1 VIRGGFVLEAMGL
14 VAVALAIS
22 PHVTLPGLMPGFALF
37 GIGYG
42 FAASQLVNVILSDVA
57 RDKAGVAGAANTTGR
72 QVGAALGVAVMG
84 AVLSVGTIRHAT
96 AAIARSPLPPA
107 LRQQAADQVRARGV
121 SFVPAAANAHDL
133 DVLHRT
139 MTSSLVAGARPALLF
154 AAAVALAGA
163 FVALLIPNPSPASPE
178 VAAPV
183 EVGTSDIANAEV
195 VVLAEG
201 GAW

>member
-1 VIRGGFVLEAMGL
+1 
-14 VAVALAIS
+14 
-22 PHVTLPGLMPGFALF
+22 
-37 GIGYG
+37 
-42 FAASQLVNVILSDVA
+42 
-57 RDKAGVAGAANTTGR
+57 
-72 QVGAALGVAVMG
+72 
-84 AVLSVGTIRHAT
+84 
-96 AAIARSPLPPA
+96 
-107 LRQQAADQVRARGV
+107 VRARGV
-121 SFVPAAANAHDL
+121 SFVPAAANAHDI